1 MGPDPRLDGW
11 GGVFLCCGWSS
22 MKLDAYDIKILSILQ
37 RNGRITKLKL
47 AEAIHLSPSPCWER
61 LRRLEVAGIIRGY
74 HADVAIERLAQFSMI
89 WVEVHLHSHYA
100 DDFGR
105 FEKAVG
111 LIPEIVECY
120 AVGGGVDYL
129 LKVICR
135 DIDHYQQLIDGLLLA
150 DIRIERYFTYVV
162 TKSVKCSP
170 GLPIERLLA
179 SDSKEL
185 VEGE

>member
-1 MGPDPRLDGW
+1 
-11 GGVFLCCGWSS
+11 
-22 MKLDAYDIKILSILQ
+22 
-37 RNGRITKLKL
+37 
-47 AEAIHLSPSPCWER
+47 
-61 LRRLEVAGIIRGY
+61 
-74 HADVAIERLAQFSMI
+74 MI

-105 FEKAVG
+105 FEKAVE
-111 LIPEIVECY
+111 ITPEIVECY